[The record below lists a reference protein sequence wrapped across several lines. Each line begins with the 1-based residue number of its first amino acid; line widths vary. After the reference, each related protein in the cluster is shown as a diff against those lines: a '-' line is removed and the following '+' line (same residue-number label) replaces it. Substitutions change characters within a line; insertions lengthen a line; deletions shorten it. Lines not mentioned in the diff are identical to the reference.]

1 MTEFVAELY
10 VPRSADGLDRHAE
23 GARLAAEQMTRDGTP
38 VTYLRSIFVPEDETC
53 FHLYDAATAED
64 VRQAGCR
71 AALPFDRVVEVVQT
85 RGPRPPARAAFEP
98 KGEASGHG

>member
-53 FHLYDAATAED
+53 FLLYEARVAAD
-64 VRQAGCR
+64 VEEAARRASLPLER
-71 AALPFDRVVEVVQT
+71 AAVAIAGW
-85 RGPRPPARAAFEP
+85 RGE
-98 KGEASGHG
+98 EEL

>member
-23 GARLAAEQMTRDGTP
+23 GARLAAEQMTRDGTR

-53 FHLYDAATAED
+53 FHLYTAASAAEVDAAA
-64 VRQAGCR
+64 RR
-71 AALPFDRVVEVVQT
+71 AALGFDRIAEAISES
-85 RGPRPPARAAFEP
+85 RGEMR
-98 KGEASGHG
+98 